1 MQSIIIGAGEIGTA
15 LHKIIGGE
23 IVDRIEGNFS
33 NPIHY
38 DIIHIAF
45 PYTEEF
51 ESEVKR
57 YQQLFKAK
65 HTVIHSTCPVGTCS
79 KLGAIS
85 SPVNGIHPHLE
96 QSLRTFI
103 KFLGG
108 SNDEVNDYFRR
119 AGFKIYT
126 FDKPETTELM
136 KLMCTTFYGVCLEYV
151 KDLKEQCDKYGVPF
165 EAWTLWTNNYNKG
178 YTKLGHPQYYR
189 PNLTPP
195 QGKIGGHCVLP
206 NAKLIKTKFT
216 DILNGNTETEK
227 SI

>member
-23 IVDRIEGNFS
+23 ITDVSVG
-33 NPIHY
+33 PGGQY
-38 DIIHIAF
+38 DIINICF
-45 PYTEEF
+45 PYSEGFIE
-51 ESEVKR
+51 EVKR
-57 YQQLFKAK
+57 YQALYNAK
-65 HTVIHSTCPVGTCS
+65 HTVIHSTIPVGTS
-79 KLGAIS
+79 AKLGAIH
-85 SPVNGIHPHLE
+85 SPCNGIHPHLE

-151 KDLKEQCDKYGVPF
+151 KDVKKQCDKYGTPF
-165 EAWTLWTNNYNKG
+165 EAWSIWTENYNSG
-178 YTKLGHPQYYR
+178 YTKLGHPQYHR
-189 PNLTPP
+189 PNLIPP
-195 QGKIGGHCVLP
+195 QGKIGGHCVGA
-206 NAKLIKTKFT
+206 NAKLIQTKFT
-216 DILNGNTETEK
+216 DILNGN
-227 SI
+227 